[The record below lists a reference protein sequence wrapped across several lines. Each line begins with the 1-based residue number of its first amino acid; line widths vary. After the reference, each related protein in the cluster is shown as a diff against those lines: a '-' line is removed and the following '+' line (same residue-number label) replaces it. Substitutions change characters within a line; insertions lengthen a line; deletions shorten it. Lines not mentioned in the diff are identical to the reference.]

1 MRWSKL
7 QRELYEII
15 TGVINIQI
23 HCSAYPMDSQY
34 GGAKL
39 PRYWISLDKE
49 IIFDY
54 PKQFVIK
61 TSNVRYRGNVR
72 NLSGK
77 AAYYPYGT
85 DISEISELIKEY
97 IDTPKNEILTK
108 QFDHDHWGLVNILRA
123 ADRRIGTRR
132 LESLKKKTHNIAAL
146 KVIETRLAK
155 FKDSSS
161 QREQTS
167 CD

>member
-7 QRELYEII
+7 QRELYEVI
-15 TGVINIQI
+15 TDDINFQI
-23 HCSAYPMDSQY
+23 HCSAFPMDSQY
-34 GGAKL
+34 GGTKL

-61 TSNVRYRGNVR
+61 TEIVRYRGNVR